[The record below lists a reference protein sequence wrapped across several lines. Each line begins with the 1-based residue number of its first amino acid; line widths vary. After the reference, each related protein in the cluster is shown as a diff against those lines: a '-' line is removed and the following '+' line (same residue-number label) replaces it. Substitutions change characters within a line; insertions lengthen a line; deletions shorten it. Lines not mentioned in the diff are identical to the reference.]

1 VSITPFQI
9 DDWLRQSGRVCLA
22 ARVLPDGAALGPF
35 RVLGLLGRG
44 ASAEVYR
51 ARREADGAIVA
62 LKVCRRDDDASRERL
77 RREAALL
84 AEHPH
89 PALPRL
95 VASGETPSGSLRSPA
110 LPTREPSAQSA
121 GPLPGGAAERSE
133 AGGVLPWLALEELF
147 PGDLPHAPRD
157 VVRFLLALCDAL
169 AHLHALGFVHRDVK
183 PSNILRRADGTPVL
197 IDLGLV
203 KRAEAAARGAT
214 PPVPSAQLSIVDGRA
229 VGHGTPGYAAPEQ
242 FSGGDLTPAADVY
255 ALGMLAL
262 RCFGGRPPRLWRPLL
277 RRATSPLPADRQ
289 PDAAAF
295 ARALRRRRLPVFAL
309 AAAALAALAA
319 ASQVSGHR
327 SQAGRA
333 GSAAIQHSAFGIQ
346 HSSNLLAT
354 VSRLEESAPPA
365 LREVATFG
373 ALGEHPHVA
382 VSLDGRTVSL
392 AEPFRL
398 GCGAIVEIEGPGRLD
413 GILEGNTNDLVILRN
428 ATLVNR
434 TEDPDPAHSPRVR
447 LEAGGYLL
455 LPEILSLHARDWAE
469 PYDEP
474 DPAAPKPDDRAVR
487 FGHGLDPDLRG
498 QLLRERGMIFDERLR
513 AAEEREVPA
522 PELGALLLPDGP
534 TNVQWSVS
542 TLHPWKIDAIEP
554 GVISCDLSGG
564 FGESWIRMRTDG
576 DVRLRLQYK
585 KNFAGAGDHGGRGA
599 VLETTV
605 NGMGEFYDA
614 EDGKIPDRW
623 HWFGRENHWL
633 YGGSN
638 ELVIRFRSD
647 SYAIPGHFNG
657 VLLRAAPAP
666 DQGRSAE
673 SGQTIVPS
681 GRR

>member
-1 VSITPFQI
+1 MSITPFQI

-51 ARREADGAIVA
+51 ARREADGAVVA
-62 LKVCRRDDDASRERL
+62 LKVPREADDASRERL

-95 VASGETPSGSLRSPA
+95 VASGETDGR
-110 LPTREPSAQSA
+110 
-121 GPLPGGAAERSE
+121 
-133 AGGVLPWLALEELF
+133 PWLALEELF

-157 VVRFLLALCDAL
+157 VGRFLLALCDAL

-183 PSNILRRADGTPVL
+183 PSNILRRAGGAPVL

-295 ARALRRRRLPVFAL
+295 ARALRRRRLPVFAATALASLALAAAVASPKSQRSQGSQGSQPSQVAL
-309 AAAALAALAA
+309 AAAAALEAA
-319 ASQVSGHR
+319 
-327 SQAGRA
+327 
-333 GSAAIQHSAFGIQ
+333 
-346 HSSNLLAT
+346 
-354 VSRLEESAPPA
+354 APPA
-365 LREVATFG
+365 LREVAAFD
-373 ALGEHPHVA
+373 ALGDHPHVA
-382 VSLDGRTVSL
+382 VALGGRTVSL

-398 GCGAIVEIEGPGRLD
+398 GGGAIVEIEGPGRLD
-413 GILEGNTNDLVILRN
+413 GVLEGNTNDLVVLRN

-487 FGHGLDPDLRG
+487 FGHGLDPDLRTE
-498 QLLRERGMIFDERLR
+498 LLRERGLLSDERVR
-513 AAEEREVPA
+513 AKEDFEVPA
-522 PELGALLLPDGP
+522 PELGALLLPNGP
-534 TNVQWSVS
+534 TDIVWTVS
-542 TLHPWKIDAIEP
+542 SLHPWRIDPTEP
-554 GVISCDLSGG
+554 GAISCDIDGG
-564 FGESWIRMRTDG
+564 FGEAWIRLRADH
-576 DVRLRLQYK
+576 DVIFRLQYR
-585 KNFAGAGDHGGRGA
+585 KNFAGAGDHGGRGG
-599 VLETTV
+599 VFEMV
-605 NGMGEFYDA
+605 YHGMTQDYDA
-614 EDGKIPDRW
+614 ADGSLSDGW
-623 HWFGRENHWL
+623 HWIGRENHHFHS
-633 YGGSN
+633 GTHDI
-638 ELVIRFRSD
+638 VFRFRSD
-647 SYAIPGHFNG
+647 AYTIPGHFNG
-657 VLLRAAPAP
+657 VILRAAPTQSP
-666 DQGRSAE
+666 
-673 SGQTIVPS
+673 VPS
-681 GRR
+681 P